1 MSTVSTSVK
10 PPSFGNLAEMNTSI
24 VNTKRLM
31 KPLIESVAW
40 VTLLVANLSERQ
52 SNRRAI
58 TVEVRVERL
67 GLRLG

>member
-1 MSTVSTSVK
+1 
-10 PPSFGNLAEMNTSI
+10 MNTSI